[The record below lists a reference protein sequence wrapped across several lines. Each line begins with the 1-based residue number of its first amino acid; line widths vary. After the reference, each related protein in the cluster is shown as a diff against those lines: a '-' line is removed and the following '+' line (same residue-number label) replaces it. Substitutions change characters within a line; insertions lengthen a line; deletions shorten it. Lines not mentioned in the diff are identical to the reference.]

1 MYFTFTFQV
10 FASARATRH
19 QNTAVQKNKRA
30 ANEWMQTVER
40 LQKIK
45 EKEIT
50 KEGRKKK
57 MKEEKKKKKIP
68 VSTQKQ
74 KEEKENNKQH
84 CQEINSLHNDFRKPV
99 PNADLSSWSKSKQ
112 R

>member
-19 QNTAVQKNKRA
+19 QNTAVQKNRRA

-57 MKEEKKKKKIP
+57 MKEEKKKKKKSP
-68 VSTQKQ
+68 SVHKNKKRRRKTT
-74 KEEKENNKQH
+74 NNTAK
-84 CQEINSLHNDFRKPV
+84 K
-99 PNADLSSWSKSKQ
+99 
-112 R
+112 